1 MTKEDNVYEVT
12 DLPKAAERFIARIR
26 DLVEVLPR
34 DDLAGQAL
42 SVELEAAHRR
52 FVETWNSIGGLP
64 CRDPDLWGELEQ
76 TTKRCIHLVELLWRT
91 QMLHPPRV
99 LQILAH
105 GHAFANALAQQ
116 RPVSRRAAQ
125 PARPPRRL
133 ASRRAAP
140 RRPARSARAAR

>member
-1 MTKEDNVYEVT
+1 MYEIT

-52 FVETWNSIGGLP
+52 FVEVWSGMGGLP
-64 CRDPDLWGELEQ
+64 CRDAEAWRELERAAD
-76 TTKRCIHLVELLWRT
+76 RCLHLVELLWRT

-105 GHAFANALAQQ
+105 RRAFANALAQA
-116 RPVSRRAAQ
+116 RPEPRRAARPAP
-125 PARPPRRL
+125 PARRA
-133 ASRRAAP
+133 ASRRAAR

>member
-1 MTKEDNVYEVT
+1 MYEIS
-12 DLPKAAERFIARIR
+12 DLPKAADRFIARIR

-64 CRDPDLWGELEQ
+64 CRDPRLWQQLEQ
-76 TTKRCIHLVELLWRT
+76 AADRCLHLIELLWRT

-105 GHAFANALAQQ
+105 GRAFADALAQ
-116 RPVSRRAAQ
+116 
-125 PARPPRRL
+125 
-133 ASRRAAP
+133 
-140 RRPARSARAAR
+140 RRPAARRGAVTASAPSGRATARRSVPRRAARAARAVR

>member
-1 MTKEDNVYEVT
+1 MYEIS

-52 FVETWNSIGGLP
+52 FVELWSGIGLQP
-64 CRDPDLWGELEQ
+64 RKDPAAWTELEQ
-76 TTKRCIHLVELLWRT
+76 AAERCLHLVELLWRT

-105 GHAFANALAQQ
+105 GRAFASALAQS
-116 RPVSRRAAQ
+116 RPVSRGVARPRQ
-125 PARPPRRL
+125 PARRTS
-133 ASRRAAP
+133 SRCATS